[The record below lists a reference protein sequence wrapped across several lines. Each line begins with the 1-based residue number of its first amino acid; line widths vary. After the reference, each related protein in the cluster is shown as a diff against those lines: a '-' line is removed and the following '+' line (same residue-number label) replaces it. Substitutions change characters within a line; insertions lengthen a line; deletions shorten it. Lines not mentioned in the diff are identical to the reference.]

1 MKKLFTSLALVA
13 VALSAAAQ
21 DELYVEIA
29 PVEGINA
36 GSEVTLTIAKLT
48 GTEPFTYRWE
58 TLAGEALSSE
68 SSLTLKLDAPTSVRL
83 TVTDATEASVST
95 YADIDVYGS
104 SANATF
110 DDLGLAENTFWNGR
124 ADNVA
129 AQTATFYS
137 GGFAFDNSYMPEWMY
152 YSGFAASTLN
162 NNDFVDYT
170 EGQFKSVTAAGHES
184 AGFGVLYANLWTGQF
199 YITTLKSMEGSTVGG
214 VYLCNDAYTYNSITK
229 GDGYCQPFADGDY
242 HRVVFRGDDPEGQ
255 EVVFYLADF
264 RDGKQEIIT
273 DWTYCDLSP
282 LGCVKK
288 IEVTTESSN
297 DGVPSYACLDN
308 LSYTPASNIDIN
320 VDNSNAPVEYFNLQ
334 GQRVA
339 NPAAGQIYIRR
350 QGSTASKI
358 RF

>member
-1 MKKLFTSLALVA
+1 MKKLFTSIAVMA

-21 DELYVEIA
+21 DELFASIA
-29 PVEGINA
+29 PVEGVNA
-36 GSEVTLTIAKLT
+36 GSEVTLTISQLT
-48 GTEPFTYRWE
+48 GTAPFTYRWE
-58 TLAGEALSSE
+58 TLAGEALSTE
-68 SSLTLKLDAPTSVRL
+68 STLTLKLDAPTSVRL

-95 YADIDVYGS
+95 YADIDVYGG
-104 SANATF
+104 SADATF
-110 DDLGLAENTFWNGR
+110 DDLGLAENSYWNGY

-129 AQTATFYS
+129 GQTAKFYS
-137 GGFAFDNSYMPEWMY
+137 GGFAFDNSYMADWMY

-162 NNDFVDYT
+162 TNDFVDYT

-199 YITTLKSMEGSTVGG
+199 YITTLQSKEGSTVGG
-214 VYLCNDAYTYNSITK
+214 VYLCNDAYTYNSITV
-229 GDGYCQPFADGDY
+229 GDGYCQPFAEGDY

-264 RDGKQEIIT
+264 RDGKQEIVT
-273 DWTYCDLSP
+273 DWTYCDLTP
-282 LGCVKK
+282 LGKVKK

-308 LSYTPASNIDIN
+308 LSYTSASVTDIR

-339 NPAAGQIYIRR
+339 NPANGQILIRR
-350 QGSTASKI
+350 QGSQASKV